1 MEKEIWKD
9 ILGYEGSY
17 QISTHGRVKS
27 LDRYV
32 VYSNDSV
39 RFYKGKIL
47 KQSHN
52 NQGRPQVV
60 LKRNSKSHT
69 FSVQHLMSYA
79 FMGER
84 PKGYVICHNDGNM
97 LNNNIENLRYDKI
110 RENSIDMYRH
120 GYKVTIG
127 KLSIE
132 DVVRIRELYKTGKYL
147 QKELAKMYGVNPS
160 NISRAIKSE
169 RFSWL
174 NEDGSIQES
183 KTQIKI

>member
-9 ILGYEGSY
+9 VPGYEGLY
-17 QISTHGRVKS
+17 QVSDSGRVRS
-27 LDRYV
+27 LDRYIE
-32 VYSNDSV
+32 YSDG
-39 RFYKGKIL
+39 RLFFYKSKIL
-47 KQSHN
+47 KQREDKH
-52 NQGRPQVV
+52 GRMVSRLYKNKNRKNYFV
-60 LKRNSKSHT
+60 HSL
-69 FSVQHLMSYA
+69 VALA
-79 FMGER
+79 FIGER
-84 PKGYVICHNDGNM
+84 PKDYVVAHCDGNNK
-97 LNNNIENLRYDKI
+97 NNDLSNLRYDTV

-132 DVVRIRELYKTGKYL
+132 DVVKIRELYKTGKYL

-174 NEDGSIQES
+174 NDDGTIQES
-183 KTQIKI
+183 KTQIKL